1 MWRALRLNRSY
12 AVVDRGAAG
21 ADQFTPDFGQLR
33 LSLGTHVWATDPVAG
48 NRTEFVILGI
58 LEQSL
63 QFTRGVFVDRDTVLT
78 RYPVNVSRTAY
89 FFQLATGVDP
99 ATMKTQLESEFLDFG
114 LVVVDIRQEI
124 TTQFDASQRVLLLMQ
139 AYLALGLLVGVTG
152 LGVITVRAV
161 VERRQEI
168 GAMRALG
175 FTRAMVRGVFLLEI
189 SLIALLGIAIGVS
202 LGIVLAYNVF
212 QVYFASV
219 GVFTIPYLH
228 LAAVAS
234 LAFAFALVT
243 TAGPALRASKL
254 PPAQTLRYI
263 E

>member
-1 MWRALRLNRSY
+1 
-12 AVVDRGAAG
+12 
-21 ADQFTPDFGQLR
+21 
-33 LSLGTHVWATDPVAG
+33 
-48 NRTEFVILGI
+48 
-58 LEQSL
+58 
-63 QFTRGVFVDRDTVLT
+63 
-78 RYPVNVSRTAY
+78 
-89 FFQLATGVDP
+89 
-99 ATMKTQLESEFLDFG
+99 MKTQLESEFLDFG
-114 LVVVDIRQEI
+114 LIVVDIRQEI

-234 LAFAFALVT
+234 LAFAFAPVT
-243 TAGPALRASKL
+243 TAGPPLRASK
-254 PPAQTLRYI
+254 
-263 E
+263 